1 MGQHKLDLHH
11 HGNVQRIRRVS
22 VAVAVVAIFTSP
34 AFAQPASGHISTTG
48 QITATR
54 PVSPSHTM
62 PSPVMAPGRPMG
74 APVGVPVNN
83 GARFGTVGPR
93 SFTSSSAP
101 PPSWELPRTVTPHW
115 ELGPNVPVQPNPV
128 QGNHV
133 HHDRGVFGV
142 GYVGLPYY
150 AGPSSFGNAWD
161 WFNDNE
167 TAQQAAPAAPDRPD
181 YAPQAPY
188 AESPEEQ
195 QGYGAPRAPYN
206 PGAYPPPQQYSAAP
220 QGAAAQSSAEPDD
233 GLDHPPVTLV
243 FNDGR
248 PPEQVNNYVLT
259 GSSIFIAEHGHQR
272 VIRVADLDLQAT
284 IAQNREAGV
293 DFVLPGGSR

>member
-54 PVSPSHTM
+54 PVAPSHTM

-74 APVGVPVNN
+74 APVGTPVSN
-83 GARFGTVGPR
+83 GARFGAVGPS

-133 HHDRGVFGV
+133 HHNRGVFGV

-150 AGPSSFGNAWD
+150 AIPFLFWKCL
-161 WFNDNE
+161 
-167 TAQQAAPAAPDRPD
+167 
-181 YAPQAPY
+181 
-188 AESPEEQ
+188 
-195 QGYGAPRAPYN
+195 
-206 PGAYPPPQQYSAAP
+206 
-220 QGAAAQSSAEPDD
+220 
-233 GLDHPPVTLV
+233 GLV
-243 FNDGR
+243 
-248 PPEQVNNYVLT
+248 
-259 GSSIFIAEHGHQR
+259 
-272 VIRVADLDLQAT
+272 
-284 IAQNREAGV
+284 
-293 DFVLPGGSR
+293 